1 MVISGANSSS
11 GGTTNNTKSFSP
23 EGISTCISEI
33 TECAKELYNCNTN
46 INDCF
51 ASINNTLNIMG
62 KGNSETTNFD
72 NEISKIKYI
81 SRWLQTALD
90 NYNKLMGNYTNETTD
105 YTKNIGS
112 NLTAL
117 SSNATTSRTTK
128 KASSYSDIS
137 SGYSSNSSSY
147 SGNESSSSVKSST
160 ANTVAASNYYSSKGV
175 PSVKPDDEL
184 ADGWTDINHGTYYYD
199 ETTGTYAQW
208 YENGTG
214 GGYIVNSGISLTG
227 EDVGHETDLGR
238 ESIAK
243 LAVRVAAT
251 VDNPYRV
258 GSSNVWD
265 ASMAP
270 DGEAAQEYIK
280 IVDAYTKQ
288 YHNVDGDN
296 SNPAYASCTQA
307 VGHIVRAT
315 VDPNINTDSTESMR
329 NYLDHNSDLW
339 EYVGTVGPGQNSTSI
354 LQPGDILTTEN
365 NQHTTLWVGNDL
377 VRQKYPDS
385 SANVFEADVGTG
397 QWPNLTYQ
405 DEYLS
410 NYPDG
415 YAFRVYRWKGELA
428 HEVTDENHGYTYNYP
443 YQNVYKLLASS

>member
-1 MVISGANSSS
+1 MTNTSGNV
-11 GGTTNNTKSFSP
+11 KSFSP
-23 EGISTCISEI
+23 EGVQTGISEMQ
-33 TECAKELYNCNTN
+33 ECEKELYGCNQN
-46 INDCF
+46 IDACF
-51 ASINNTLNIMG
+51 TRMSALLNEMG
-62 KGNSETTNFD
+62 KGNSETKNFD
-72 NEISKIKYI
+72 NEINEIKT
-81 SRWLQTALD
+81 LCELLD
-90 NYNKLMGNYTNETTD
+90 KAVANYNKRMSDLTNQTTD
-105 YTKNIGS
+105 YTKTIGS

-117 SSNATTSRTTK
+117 SSSSTTSRAKT
-128 KASSYSDIS
+128 SSYSS
-137 SGYSSNSSSY
+137 SSNSSSY
-147 SGNESSSSVKSST
+147 SGNESSSSAKSST